1 MSENLKFGIFGNL
14 CLYCTTPLTL
24 VLHCSQALLY
34 QQLVMEVVQQL
45 TRMFKPDIKMIKK
58 RIEHLVESEY
68 LERDKDNQ
76 QMFKY
81 LA

>member
-1 MSENLKFGIFGNL
+1 MKYEWTLGKSYVKL
-14 CLYCTTPLTL
+14 CIYTQICS
-24 VLHCSQALLY
+24 VLWALQALLY

-68 LERDKDNQ
+68 LERDKENQ

>member
-1 MSENLKFGIFGNL
+1 
-14 CLYCTTPLTL
+14 
-24 VLHCSQALLY
+24 
-34 QQLVMEVVQQL
+34 MEVVQQL